1 MTTPIVFDIQG
12 RGIRF
17 GQTDDSVPFSV
28 AADFAKA
35 MGYAKTQNATD
46 LLDADE
52 KGHAQ
57 IVTPGGP
64 QRLAV
69 IYEDGMWELI
79 FRSTLPEAKAVK
91 ARVKAILKQ
100 IRETGRY
107 EAEPTQIGPTTVA
120 WEQAAAIARLQ
131 YGMNVN
137 TDELRELLTK
147 GGILTTTGRP
157 HKKWEHLFWPLP
169 TRWEIHASVLPQLI
183 MFARKIRRELALAEQ
198 DLQMSLPLP
207 VAGLVR
213 DLPEIGGAA

>member
-1 MTTPIVFDIQG
+1 MTTPIVFDIEG
-12 RGIRF
+12 SGIRF
-17 GQTDDSVPFSV
+17 SATDDGIPYAI
-28 AADFAKA
+28 AAD
-35 MGYAKTQNATD
+35 YAKVLGYTRTSDALK
-46 LLDADE
+46 LLDEDE
-52 KGHAQ
+52 KGTA
-57 IVTPGGP
+57 ICRTPGGP
-64 QRLAV
+64 QEMKV
-69 IYEDGMWELI
+69 IYEDGLWELI
-79 FRSTLPEAKAVK
+79 FRSSLPGAKAIK

-100 IRETGRY
+100 IRETGSY
-107 EAEPTQIGPTTVA
+107 EAEPMRLGPTTVV

-131 YGMNVN
+131 YGLNVN

-183 MFARKIRRELALAEQ
+183 VFARKIRRELAVAEQ

-213 DLPEIGGAA
+213 DLPELGGAA

>member
-1 MTTPIVFDIQG
+1 MTTPIVFDVQG
-12 RGIRF
+12 ANWRF
-17 GQTDDSVPFSV
+17 GSNDDGRNWVV
-28 AADFAKA
+28 ASDIAKSMDYRDA
-35 MGYAKTQNATD
+35 EKATR
-46 LLDADE
+46 LLDEDE
-52 KGHAQ
+52 KGTQ
-57 IVTPGGP
+57 IVGTPGGP
-64 QRLAV
+64 QEMKV
-69 IYEDGMWELI
+69 IFEEGIWELI
-79 FRSTLPEAKAVK
+79 FLSRKPEAKAIK
-91 ARVKAILKQ
+91 SRVKAILKK

-107 EAEPTQIGPTTVA
+107 EVEPTQLGPTTVV

-183 MFARKIRRELALAEQ
+183 VFARKIRRELAVAEQ

-207 VAGLVR
+207 VASLVR
-213 DLPEIGGAA
+213 ELGGAA

>member
-1 MTTPIVFDIQG
+1 MTTPIVFDIEG
-12 RGIRF
+12 CGIRF
-17 GQTDDSVPFSV
+17 GSTDADVPYAI
-28 AADFAKA
+28 AADYAKV
-35 MGYAKTQNATD
+35 MGYTRTSDALK
-46 LLDADE
+46 LLDEDE
-52 KGHAQ
+52 KGTA
-57 IVTPGGP
+57 ICRTPGGP
-64 QRLAV
+64 QEMKV
-69 IYEDGMWELI
+69 IYEDGLWELI
-79 FRSTLPEAKAVK
+79 FRSSLPGAKAIK

-107 EAEPTQIGPTTVA
+107 EAEPTQLGPTTVV

-213 DLPEIGGAA
+213 DLPELGGAA